1 MSEDISIDLATP
13 GSERVAEGE
22 LPFETIATG
31 VVFGEGPVW
40 DKRDVME
47 WQAKRAKKAQEVTQ
61 IIDKD
66 AVIGD
71 RVILKET
78 GEEFEIK

>member
-1 MSEDISIDLATP
+1 MSEDISIDLAAP

-40 DKRDVME
+40 DK
-47 WQAKRAKKAQEVTQ
+47 
-61 IIDKD
+61 
-66 AVIGD
+66 
-71 RVILKET
+71 
-78 GEEFEIK
+78 